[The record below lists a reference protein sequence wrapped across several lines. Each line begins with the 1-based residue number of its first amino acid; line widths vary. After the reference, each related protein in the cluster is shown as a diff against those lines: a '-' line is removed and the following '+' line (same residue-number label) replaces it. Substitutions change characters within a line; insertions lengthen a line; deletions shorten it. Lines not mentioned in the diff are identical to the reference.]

1 MGPAPPPIF
10 LPEVLLPPPFEIS
23 AQIGT
28 YHLSDLLTWVTGPGT
43 TQSNDSSRLAVSGPA
58 TSPPIN
64 TPETRDLRHHDQDP
78 GPAHRPPPALILAH
92 AHKQVTSSRAHHRHL
107 LHVPTMILRVYY
119 VCVCVCVRA
128 RSGKQTERGGRDRS
142 AQPLVFP
149 SQARRSAYSR
159 LFGPPKV
166 KVYRDSRQRR
176 CIRFLRSTY
185 SMHLAFRYWLPSSS

>member
-28 YHLSDLLTWVTGPGT
+28 YHLSDLLTRVTGPGT
-43 TQSNDSSRLAVSGPA
+43 PQGNDSSRLAVPAPA

-64 TPETRDLRHHDQDP
+64 TPEARDLRHHDQDP

-107 LHVPTMILRVYY
+107 LHVPTMRLAILRVY
-119 VCVCVCVRA
+119 VCARA
-128 RSGKQTERGGRDRS
+128 RSRKQTERGGRDRS

-149 SQARRSAYSR
+149 SQVRRNAYSR

-185 SMHLAFRYWLPSSS
+185 SMHLAFRYWLPFSS